1 MKALTKIS
9 IGFLALAAAALWF
22 TSCSSED
29 VVQNGGSQSDKESL
43 LTLTINTGKI
53 MGSRTTN
60 WTTDPAGADASQN
73 ESKIT
78 DITIGIFDGTTKNVK
93 AIIEPTKGSDD
104 ATPGDNE
111 FTYNTTDK
119 KITAKVI
126 AKALSANDDVLVAVN
141 HAGNFGSVSDENS
154 FNEVTESLGEA
165 LGTGAS
171 QDNTKIPMYGTGN
184 LVASGANSFTA
195 GTAGTADYIAVKRLL
210 AKITL
215 DKLSVDFSGI
225 YEKAEFTPTCCFLIN
240 VPEKL
245 KFADGKDSW
254 DMTAAL
260 NSGWASYDSSAGSFT
275 YTTANSDIVGTFKEF
290 LTTKDLPGATPALK
304 GTDVYGGSSSP
315 SKVYFY
321 TMPNGNDKASTKNTK
336 LVIAGKFKANSSAT
350 EQMVYYPVPLN
361 VNIAAGGAETPG
373 VTGED
378 KYKVYP
384 NKNYICSVTI
394 KTIGVANPN
403 LNLDPQDAT
412 ITIKVED
419 WTGVSQSTIFD

>member
-9 IGFLALAAAALWF
+9 IGFLALVAVALWF

-29 VVQNGGSQSDKESL
+29 VAQNGGSQSDKESL

-53 MGSRTTN
+53 MGSRTTD
-60 WTTDPAGADASQN
+60 WTSDPAGTDASQN
-73 ESKIT
+73 ESKISE
-78 DITIGIFDGTTKNVK
+78 ITIGIFDGTTKNVK
-93 AIIEPTKGSDD
+93 AIIEPKKGTGT
-104 ATPGDNE
+104 TPKDNE
-111 FTYNTTDK
+111 FTYNTENK

-141 HAGNFGSVSDENS
+141 HAGKFGSVSDEKS
-154 FNEVTESLGEA
+154 FNAVTESLSEA
-165 LGTGAS
+165 LGTGTS
-171 QDNTKIPMYGTGN
+171 QDNTHIPMYGTGK
-184 LVASGANSFTA
+184 LVAGTSANSFTA
-195 GTAGTADYIAVKRLL
+195 GDIVVKRLL

-225 YEKAEFTPTCCFLIN
+225 YASAEFTPTCCFLIN
-240 VPEKL
+240 VLENL

-254 DMTAAL
+254 NMAAAL
-260 NSGWASYDSSAGSFT
+260 NSGWAKYDGTFD
-275 YTTANSDIVGTFKEF
+275 YTTQNDNIGTGVNFKPF
-290 LTTKDLPGATPALK
+290 LTTGNLPGTATALK
-304 GTDVYGGSSSP
+304 GAKNSGTEAYG

-321 TMPNGNDKASTKNTK
+321 TMPNGNDKASAKNTK
-336 LVIAGKFKANSSAT
+336 LVISGKFKANSTAQ

-361 VNIAAGGAETPG
+361 VNIAADGAETPCLD
-373 VTGED
+373 D

-384 NKNYICSVTI
+384 NKNYKCAVTI

-403 LNLDPQDAT
+403 LNLDKQDAT

-419 WTGVSQSTIFD
+419 WTSVSQTTIFD

>member
-1 MKALTKIS
+1 MKTLTKIS

-29 VVQNGGSQSDKESL
+29 VAQNGGSQSDKESL

-53 MGSRTTN
+53 MGSRTTD
-60 WTTDPAGADASQN
+60 WATDPAGADASQN

-104 ATPGDNE
+104 ATPGDNV

-141 HAGNFGSVSDENS
+141 HAGKFASVSDEKS
-154 FNEVTESLGEA
+154 FNAVTESLKEA
-165 LGTGAS
+165 LGTGTS
-171 QDNTKIPMYGTGN
+171 QDNTNIPMYGTGK
-184 LVASGANSFTA
+184 LVAASSTSTNSFK
-195 GTAGTADYIAVKRLL
+195 ADDIVVKRLL
-210 AKITL
+210 AKISLTN
-215 DKLSVDFSGI
+215 LSVDFSGI
-225 YEKAEFTPTCCFLIN
+225 YANAEFTPTCCFLIN
-240 VPEKL
+240 VPENL

-254 DMTAAL
+254 DMSAAL

-290 LTTKDLPGATPALK
+290 LTTKNLPGATPALK

-373 VTGED
+373 FTGED

>member
-9 IGFLALAAAALWF
+9 IGFLALAAVALWF

-29 VVQNGGSQSDKESL
+29 VAQNGGSQSDKESL

-53 MGSRTTN
+53 MGSRTTD
-60 WTTDPAGADASQN
+60 WTSDPAGADAFQN

-111 FTYNTTDK
+111 FTYSTTDK

-141 HAGNFGSVSDENS
+141 HKGKFASVSDENS
-154 FNEVTESLGEA
+154 FNAVTESLSEA
-165 LGTGAS
+165 LGTGTS
-171 QDNTKIPMYGTGN
+171 QDNTNIPMYGTGK
-184 LVASGANSFTA
+184 LVAGTSTNSFTA
-195 GTAGTADYIAVKRLL
+195 GDIAVKRLL

-215 DKLSVDFSGI
+215 DKLSVDFKGI
-225 YEKAEFTPTCCFLIN
+225 YANAEFKPTCCFLIN
-240 VPEKL
+240 VPENL

-254 DMTAAL
+254 DMSAAL
-260 NSGWASYDSSAGSFT
+260 NSGWASYDSSTGSFT
-275 YTTANSDIVGTFKEF
+275 YTTKNSDIVGTFKEF
-290 LTTKDLPGATPALK
+290 LTTKDLTGAATALK
-304 GTDVYGGSSSP
+304 GAENSGTEAYG

-336 LVIAGKFKANSSAT
+336 LVIAGKFKANSTAP

-361 VNIAAGGAETPG
+361 VNIAAGGTETPG
-373 VTGED
+373 LDD

-384 NKNYICSVTI
+384 NKNYICGVTI

-419 WTGVSQSTIFD
+419 WTPVKQTTIFD

>member
-9 IGFLALAAAALWF
+9 IGFLALAAVALWF

-29 VVQNGGSQSDKESL
+29 VAQNGGSQSDKESL

-53 MGSRTTN
+53 MGSRTTD
-60 WTTDPAGADASQN
+60 WTSDPAGADASQT
-73 ESKIT
+73 ESKISE
-78 DITIGIFDGTTKNVK
+78 ITIGIFDGTTKNVK
-93 AIIEPTKGSDD
+93 AIIEPTKGTDNT
-104 ATPGDNE
+104 TPGNGQ
-111 FTYNTTDK
+111 FTYSTTDK

-126 AKALSANDDVLVAVN
+126 AKALSADDDVLVAVN
-141 HAGNFGSVSDENS
+141 HAGKFGSVSDENS
-154 FNEVTESLGEA
+154 FNAVTESLSEA
-165 LGTGAS
+165 LGTGTS
-171 QDNTKIPMYGTGN
+171 QDNTNIPMYGTGK
-184 LVASGANSFTA
+184 LVAGTSTNSFTA
-195 GTAGTADYIAVKRLL
+195 GDIAVKRLL

-215 DKLSVDFSGI
+215 DNLSVDFKGI
-225 YEKAEFTPTCCFLIN
+225 YADAEFKPTCCFLIN

-245 KFADGKDSW
+245 KFADGKNSW
-254 DMTAAL
+254 DMSDAF
-260 NSGWASYDSSAGSFT
+260 NSGWASYDSSTGSFT

-290 LTTKDLPGATPALK
+290 LTTKDLSATALK
-304 GTDVYGGSSSP
+304 GAESSGTAAYSG
-315 SKVYFY
+315 KVYFY
-321 TMPNGNDKASTKNTK
+321 TMPNGNDKASTNKNTK

-394 KTIGVANPN
+394 KTIGVADPN

>member
-9 IGFLALAAAALWF
+9 IGFLALAAVALWF

-29 VVQNGGSQSDKESL
+29 VAQNGGSQSDKESL

-53 MGSRTTN
+53 MGSRTTD
-60 WTTDPAGADASQN
+60 WTSDPAGADASQT
-73 ESKIT
+73 ESKISE
-78 DITIGIFDGTTKNVK
+78 ITIGIFDGTTKNVK
-93 AIIEPTKGSDD
+93 AIIEPTKGTDN
-104 ATPGDNE
+104 AAPGNGQ
-111 FTYNTTDK
+111 FTYSTTDK

-126 AKALSANDDVLVAVN
+126 AKALSVDDDVLVAVN
-141 HAGNFGSVSDENS
+141 HAGNFGSVSDEKS
-154 FNEVTESLGEA
+154 FNAVTESLSEA
-165 LGTGAS
+165 LGTGAK
-171 QDNTKIPMYGTGN
+171 QDNTNIPMYGTGK
-184 LVASGANSFTA
+184 LVAGTSTNSFTA
-195 GTAGTADYIAVKRLL
+195 GDIAVKRLL

-215 DKLSVDFSGI
+215 DNLSVDFSGI
-225 YEKAEFTPTCCFLIN
+225 YAGAEFTPTCCFLIN

-260 NSGWASYDSSAGSFT
+260 NSGWAKYDGTFD
-275 YTTANSDIVGTFKEF
+275 YTTKNDNIGTGVNFNQF
-290 LTTKDLPGATPALK
+290 LTTGNLLGTALK
-304 GTDVYGGSSSP
+304 GAKNSGTEAYG

-336 LVIAGKFKANSSAT
+336 LVIAGKFKANSTAT

-361 VNIAAGGAETPG
+361 VNIAENGAVSDVATGG
-373 VTGED
+373 D
-378 KYKVYP
+378 RYKVYP
-384 NKNYICSVTI
+384 NKNYICDVTI

-412 ITIKVED
+412 ITIKVEG
-419 WTGVSQSTIFD
+419 WTDGSQSTIFD

>member
-9 IGFLALAAAALWF
+9 IGFLALVAVALWF

-29 VVQNGGSQSDKESL
+29 VAQNGGSQSDKESL

-53 MGSRTTN
+53 MGSRTTD
-60 WTTDPAGADASQN
+60 WSSDPAGTDASQN
-73 ESKIT
+73 ESKISE
-78 DITIGIFDGTTKNVK
+78 ITIGIFDGTTKNVK
-93 AIIEPTKGSDD
+93 AIIEPKKGTGT
-104 ATPGDNE
+104 TPKDNE
-111 FTYNTTDK
+111 FTYNTENK

-141 HAGNFGSVSDENS
+141 HAGKFGSVSDEKS
-154 FNEVTESLGEA
+154 FNAVTESLSEA
-165 LGTGAS
+165 LGTGTS
-171 QDNTKIPMYGTGN
+171 QDNTHISMYGTGK
-184 LVASGANSFTA
+184 LVAGTSANSFTA
-195 GTAGTADYIAVKRLL
+195 GDIVVKRLL

-225 YEKAEFTPTCCFLIN
+225 YASAEFTPTCCFLIN
-240 VPEKL
+240 VPENL

-254 DMTAAL
+254 NMAAAL
-260 NSGWASYDSSAGSFT
+260 NSGWAKYDGTFD
-275 YTTANSDIVGTFKEF
+275 YTTQNDNIGTGVNFKPF
-290 LTTKDLPGATPALK
+290 LTTGNLPGTATALK
-304 GTDVYGGSSSP
+304 GAKNSGTEAYG

-321 TMPNGNDKASTKNTK
+321 TMPNGNDKASAKNTK
-336 LVIAGKFKANSSAT
+336 LVIAGKFKANSTAQ

-361 VNIAAGGAETPG
+361 VNIAADGAETPCLD
-373 VTGED
+373 D

-384 NKNYICSVTI
+384 NKNYKCAVTI

-403 LNLDPQDAT
+403 LNLDKQDAT

-419 WTGVSQSTIFD
+419 WTSVSQTTIFD

>member
-29 VVQNGGSQSDKESL
+29 VAQNGGSQSDKESL

-53 MGSRTTN
+53 MGSRTTD
-60 WTTDPAGADASQN
+60 WTSEPAGAD
-73 ESKIT
+73 ESKISA
-78 DITIGIFDGTTKNVK
+78 ITIGIFDGTTKNVK
-93 AIIEPTKGSDD
+93 AIIEPTKGDD
-104 ATPGDNE
+104 NTDPGDNK
-111 FTYNTTDK
+111 FTYSTTDE

-141 HAGNFGSVSDENS
+141 HAGKFGTVSDENS
-154 FNEVTESLGEA
+154 FNKVTESLGEA

-171 QDNTKIPMYGTGN
+171 QDNTKIPMYGKGQ
-184 LVASGANSFTA
+184 LVSSSANSFK
-195 GTAGTADYIAVKRLL
+195 ADDIAVKRLL
-210 AKITL
+210 AKISLTN
-215 DKLSVDFSGI
+215 LSVDFSGI
-225 YEKAEFTPTCCFLIN
+225 YANAEFTPTCCFLIN
-240 VPEKL
+240 VPEYL

-254 DMTAAL
+254 DMSAAL

>member
-29 VVQNGGSQSDKESL
+29 VAQNGGSQSDKESL

-53 MGSRTTN
+53 MGSRTTDWN
-60 WTTDPAGADASQN
+60 SDPAGTDASQN
-73 ESKIT
+73 ESKISA
-78 DITIGIFDGTTKNVK
+78 ITIGIFDGTTKNVK
-93 AIIEPTKGSDD
+93 AIIEPTKGTDN

-111 FTYNTTDK
+111 FTYSTTDK

-141 HAGNFGSVSDENS
+141 HKGKFASVSDEKS
-154 FNEVTESLGEA
+154 FNAVTESLKEA
-165 LGTGAS
+165 LGTGIS
-171 QDNTKIPMYGTGN
+171 QDNTNIPMYGTGK
-184 LVASGANSFTA
+184 LVAGSSSANSFTA
-195 GTAGTADYIAVKRLL
+195 GDIAVKRLL
-210 AKITL
+210 AKISLTN
-215 DKLSVDFSGI
+215 LSVDFSGI
-225 YEKAEFTPTCCFLIN
+225 YANAEFTPTCCFLIN
-240 VPEKL
+240 VPENL

-275 YTTANSDIVGTFKEF
+275 YTTKNSDIVGDFKEF
-290 LTTKDLPGATPALK
+290 LTTQDLPDATTPLK
-304 GTDVYGGSSSP
+304 GAKNSGTEVYG

-321 TMPNGNDKASTKNTK
+321 TMPNGNDKTTNKNTK
-336 LVIAGKFKANSSAT
+336 LVIAGKFKANSTAT

-419 WTGVSQSTIFD
+419 WAPVSQSTIFD

>member
-29 VVQNGGSQSDKESL
+29 VAQNGGSQSDKESL

-53 MGSRTTN
+53 MGSRTTDWN
-60 WTTDPAGADASQN
+60 SDPAGADASQN

-141 HAGNFGSVSDENS
+141 HASKFASVSDEKS
-154 FNEVTESLGEA
+154 FNAVTESLKEA
-165 LGTGAS
+165 LGTGTS
-171 QDNTKIPMYGTGN
+171 QDNTNIPMYGTGK
-184 LVASGANSFTA
+184 LVAGSSANSFTA
-195 GTAGTADYIAVKRLL
+195 SDIAVKRLL
-210 AKITL
+210 AKISLTN
-215 DKLSVDFSGI
+215 LSVDFSGI
-225 YEKAEFTPTCCFLIN
+225 YANAEFTPTCCFLIN
-240 VPEKL
+240 VPDNL

-254 DMTAAL
+254 DMSAAL

>member
-9 IGFLALAAAALWF
+9 IGFLALVAVALWF

-29 VVQNGGSQSDKESL
+29 VAQNGGSQSDKESL

-53 MGSRTTN
+53 MGSRTTD
-60 WTTDPAGADASQN
+60 WTSDPAGTDASQN
-73 ESKIT
+73 ESKISE
-78 DITIGIFDGTTKNVK
+78 ITIGIFDGTTKNVK
-93 AIIEPTKGSDD
+93 AIIEPKKGTGT
-104 ATPGDNE
+104 TPKDNE
-111 FTYNTTDK
+111 FTYNTENK

-141 HAGNFGSVSDENS
+141 HADKFGSVSDEKS
-154 FNEVTESLGEA
+154 FNAVTESLSEA
-165 LGTGAS
+165 LGTGTS
-171 QDNTKIPMYGTGN
+171 QDNTHIPMYGTGK
-184 LVASGANSFTA
+184 LVAGTSANSFTA
-195 GTAGTADYIAVKRLL
+195 GDIVVKRLL

-225 YEKAEFTPTCCFLIN
+225 YASAEFTPTCCFLIN
-240 VPEKL
+240 VLENL

-254 DMTAAL
+254 NMAAAL
-260 NSGWASYDSSAGSFT
+260 NSGWAKYDGTFD
-275 YTTANSDIVGTFKEF
+275 YTTQNDNIGTGVNFKPF
-290 LTTKDLPGATPALK
+290 LTTGNLPGTATALK
-304 GTDVYGGSSSP
+304 GAKNSGTEAYG

-321 TMPNGNDKASTKNTK
+321 TMPNGNDKASAKNTK
-336 LVIAGKFKANSSAT
+336 LVIAGKFKANSTAQ

-361 VNIAAGGAETPG
+361 VNIAADGAETPCLD
-373 VTGED
+373 D

-384 NKNYICSVTI
+384 NKNYKCAVTI

-403 LNLDPQDAT
+403 LNLDKQDAT

-419 WTGVSQSTIFD
+419 WTSVSQTTIFD

>member
-9 IGFLALAAAALWF
+9 IGFLALAAVALWF

-29 VVQNGGSQSDKESL
+29 VAQNGGSQSDKESL

-53 MGSRTTN
+53 MGSRTTD
-60 WTTDPAGADASQN
+60 WATDPAGADASQN

-78 DITIGIFDGTTKNVK
+78 DITIGIFDGTSKNVK

-104 ATPGDNE
+104 ATPGNNE

-141 HAGNFGSVSDENS
+141 HKGKFASVSDENS
-154 FNEVTESLGEA
+154 FNAVTESLSEA
-165 LGTGAS
+165 LGTGTS
-171 QDNTKIPMYGTGN
+171 QDNTNIPMYGTGK
-184 LVASGANSFTA
+184 LVASSTNSFTA
-195 GTAGTADYIAVKRLL
+195 GDIAVKRLL
-210 AKITL
+210 AKISLTN
-215 DKLSVDFSGI
+215 LSVDFSGI
-225 YEKAEFTPTCCFLIN
+225 YANAEFTPTCCFLIN
-240 VPEKL
+240 VPENL

-254 DMTAAL
+254 DMSAAL

-290 LTTKDLPGATPALK
+290 LTTKELPGATPALK

>member
-29 VVQNGGSQSDKESL
+29 VAQNGGSQSDKESL

-53 MGSRTTN
+53 MGSRTTD
-60 WTTDPAGADASQN
+60 WTSDPAGADASQT
-73 ESKIT
+73 ESKISA
-78 DITIGIFDGTTKNVK
+78 ITIGIFDGTTKNVK
-93 AIIEPTKGSDD
+93 AIIEPTKGTDN

-111 FTYNTTDK
+111 FTYSTTDK

-141 HAGNFGSVSDENS
+141 HAGKFGSVSDEKS
-154 FNEVTESLGEA
+154 FNAVTESLSEA
-165 LGTGAS
+165 LGAGSS
-171 QDNTKIPMYGTGN
+171 QVNTNIPMYGTGK
-184 LVASGANSFTA
+184 LVAVSSTNTNSFK
-195 GTAGTADYIAVKRLL
+195 ADDIVVKRLL

-215 DKLSVDFSGI
+215 DKLSVDFSRI
-225 YEKAEFTPTCCFLIN
+225 YAGAEFTPTCCFLIN
-240 VPEKL
+240 VPENL

-254 DMTAAL
+254 NTSAAL

-275 YTTANSDIVGTFKEF
+275 YTTANSGIVGTFNEL
-290 LTTKDLPGATPALK
+290 LTTKNLSDPLTALT
-304 GTDVYGGSSSP
+304 GTGVYGGSSSP

>member
-9 IGFLALAAAALWF
+9 IGFLALAAVALWF

-60 WTTDPAGADASQN
+60 WNSDPAGADASQN

-93 AIIEPTKGSDD
+93 AIIEPTKGSDN
-104 ATPGDNE
+104 AAPGDNE
-111 FTYNTTDK
+111 FTYSTTDK

-141 HAGNFGSVSDENS
+141 HKGQFASVSDEKS
-154 FNEVTESLGEA
+154 FNDVTESLSEA
-165 LGTGAS
+165 LGTGTS
-171 QDNTKIPMYGTGN
+171 QDNTNIPMYGTGN

-195 GTAGTADYIAVKRLL
+195 GDIAVKRLL

-225 YEKAEFTPTCCFLIN
+225 YASAEFKPTCCFLIN

-254 DMTAAL
+254 DMSAAL
-260 NSGWASYDSSAGSFT
+260 NSGWASYDSSTGSFT
-275 YTTANSDIVGTFKEF
+275 YTTANSDIGCTFKEF
-290 LTTKDLPGATPALK
+290 LTTKDLPGATTALK
-304 GTDVYGGSSSP
+304 GAENSGTEVYG

-336 LVIAGKFKANSSAT
+336 LVIAGKFKANNSTTAK

-361 VNIAAGGAETPG
+361 VNIAAGGTETPG

-419 WTGVSQSTIFD
+419 WTSVTQTTIFDK

>member
-9 IGFLALAAAALWF
+9 IGFLALAAVALWF

-29 VVQNGGSQSDKESL
+29 VAQNGGSQSDKESL

-53 MGSRTTN
+53 MGSRTTDWN
-60 WTTDPAGADASQN
+60 SDPAGADASQN

-141 HAGNFGSVSDENS
+141 HAGKFASVSDEKS
-154 FNEVTESLGEA
+154 FNAVTESLKEA
-165 LGTGAS
+165 LGTGTS
-171 QDNTKIPMYGTGN
+171 QDNTNIPMYGTGK
-184 LVASGANSFTA
+184 LVAGSSANSFTA
-195 GTAGTADYIAVKRLL
+195 GDIAVKRLL
-210 AKITL
+210 AKISLTN
-215 DKLSVDFSGI
+215 LSVDFSGI
-225 YEKAEFTPTCCFLIN
+225 YANAEFTPTCCFLIN
-240 VPEKL
+240 VPENL

-254 DMTAAL
+254 DMSAAL

>member
-1 MKALTKIS
+1 MKALTKFS
-9 IGFLALAAAALWF
+9 LGFLSLAAVALWF

-53 MGSRTTN
+53 MGSRTTD
-60 WTTDPAGADASQN
+60 WATDPAGADASQN

-78 DITIGIFDGTTKNVK
+78 DITIGIFDGTSKNVK

-104 ATPGDNE
+104 ATPGNNE

-141 HAGNFGSVSDENS
+141 HKGKFASVSDENS
-154 FNEVTESLGEA
+154 FNAVTESLSEA
-165 LGTGAS
+165 LGTGTS
-171 QDNTKIPMYGTGN
+171 QDNTNIPMYGTGK
-184 LVASGANSFTA
+184 LVASSTNSFTA
-195 GTAGTADYIAVKRLL
+195 GDIAVKRLL
-210 AKITL
+210 AKISLTN
-215 DKLSVDFSGI
+215 LSVDFSGI
-225 YEKAEFTPTCCFLIN
+225 YANAEFTPTCCFLIN
-240 VPEKL
+240 VPENL

-254 DMTAAL
+254 DMSAAL

>member
-1 MKALTKIS
+1 MKALTKIG
-9 IGFLALAAAALWF
+9 IGFLSLAAVALWF

-29 VVQNGGSQSDKESL
+29 VAQNGGSQSDKESL

-53 MGSRTTN
+53 MGSRTTD
-60 WTTDPAGADASQN
+60 WTSDPAGADASQN

-78 DITIGIFDGTTKNVK
+78 AITIGIFDGATKNVK
-93 AIIEPTKGSDD
+93 AIIEPAQGTVD
-104 ATPGDNE
+104 AAPGDNQ
-111 FTYNTTDK
+111 FTYSTTTQ

-141 HAGNFGSVSDENS
+141 HAGKFGSVSDEKS
-154 FNEVTESLGEA
+154 FNAVTESLSEA
-165 LGTGAS
+165 LGTDPK
-171 QDNTKIPMYGTGN
+171 QNNTNIPMYGTGK
-184 LVASGANSFTA
+184 LVAASSTNSFKT
-195 GTAGTADYIAVKRLL
+195 DDIVVKRLL

-215 DKLSVDFSGI
+215 DKLSVDFKGI
-225 YEKAEFTPTCCFLIN
+225 YANAEFKPTCCFLIN
-240 VPEKL
+240 VPENL

-254 DMTAAL
+254 DMSAAL
-260 NSGWASYDSSAGSFT
+260 NSGWASYDSSTGSFT
-275 YTTANSDIVGTFKEF
+275 YTTKNSDIVGTFKEF
-290 LTTKDLPGATPALK
+290 LTTKDLTGAATALK
-304 GTDVYGGSSSP
+304 GAENSGTEVYG

-336 LVIAGKFKANSSAT
+336 LVIAGKFKANSTAP

-361 VNIAAGGAETPG
+361 VNIAAGGTETPG
-373 VTGED
+373 LDD

-384 NKNYICSVTI
+384 NKNYICGVTI

-412 ITIKVED
+412 ITITVEN
-419 WTGVSQSTIFD
+419 WTSVNQTTIFD

>member
-29 VVQNGGSQSDKESL
+29 VTQNGGSQSDKESL

-53 MGSRTTN
+53 MGSRTTD
-60 WTTDPAGADASQN
+60 WTSDPAGGN
-73 ESKIT
+73 ESKISA
-78 DITIGIFDGTTKNVK
+78 ITIGIFDGTTKNVK
-93 AIIEPTKGSDD
+93 AIIEPAQGTDD
-104 ATPGDNE
+104 ATPGNNQ
-111 FTYNTTDK
+111 FTYSTTTQ

-126 AKALSANDDVLVAVN
+126 AKALSVDDDVLVAVN
-141 HAGNFGSVSDENS
+141 HANNFASVSDENS
-154 FNEVTESLGEA
+154 FNAVAESLDEA

-171 QDNTKIPMYGTGN
+171 QDNTKIPMYGKGQ
-184 LVASGANSFTA
+184 LVSSSDNSFTA
-195 GTAGTADYIAVKRLL
+195 SDIVVKRLL

-215 DKLSVDFSGI
+215 DNLSVDFKGI
-225 YEKAEFTPTCCFLIN
+225 YAGAEFKPTCCFLIN

-245 KFADGKDSW
+245 KFADGKNSW
-254 DMTAAL
+254 DMSDAF
-260 NSGWASYDSSAGSFT
+260 NSGWASYDSSTGSFT

-321 TMPNGNDKASTKNTK
+321 TMPNGNDKTSTKNTK
-336 LVIAGKFKANSSAT
+336 LVIAGKFKANSTAP

-361 VNIAAGGAETPG
+361 VTIAAGGAETPG

-412 ITIKVED
+412 ITIKVEN
-419 WTGVSQSTIFD
+419 WTPVSQSTIFD

>member
-29 VVQNGGSQSDKESL
+29 VAQNGGSQSDKESL

-53 MGSRTTN
+53 MGSRTTD
-60 WTTDPAGADASQN
+60 WATDPAGADASQN

-141 HAGNFGSVSDENS
+141 HAGKFASVSDEKS
-154 FNEVTESLGEA
+154 FNAVTESLKEA
-165 LGTGAS
+165 LGTGTS
-171 QDNTKIPMYGTGN
+171 QDNTNIPMYGTGK
-184 LVASGANSFTA
+184 LVAGSSANSFTA
-195 GTAGTADYIAVKRLL
+195 GDIAVKRLL
-210 AKITL
+210 AKISLTN
-215 DKLSVDFSGI
+215 LSVDFSGI
-225 YEKAEFTPTCCFLIN
+225 YANAEFTPTCCFLIN
-240 VPEKL
+240 VPEYL

-254 DMTAAL
+254 DMSAAL

-361 VNIAAGGAETPG
+361 VNIATGGAETPG

>member
-1 MKALTKIS
+1 MKTLTKIS

-29 VVQNGGSQSDKESL
+29 VAQNGGSQSDKESL

-53 MGSRTTN
+53 MGSRTTD
-60 WTTDPAGADASQN
+60 WATDPAGADASQN

-141 HAGNFGSVSDENS
+141 HAGKFASVSDEKS
-154 FNEVTESLGEA
+154 FNAVTESLKEA
-165 LGTGAS
+165 LGTGTS
-171 QDNTKIPMYGTGN
+171 QDNTNIPMYGTGK
-184 LVASGANSFTA
+184 LVAASSTSTNSFK
-195 GTAGTADYIAVKRLL
+195 ADDIVVKRLL
-210 AKITL
+210 AKISLTN
-215 DKLSVDFSGI
+215 LSVDFSGI
-225 YEKAEFTPTCCFLIN
+225 YANAEFTPTCCFLIN
-240 VPEKL
+240 VPENL

-254 DMTAAL
+254 DMSAAL

-290 LTTKDLPGATPALK
+290 LTTKNLPGATPALK

-373 VTGED
+373 FTGED

>member
-1 MKALTKIS
+1 M
-9 IGFLALAAAALWF
+9 
-22 TSCSSED
+22 
-29 VVQNGGSQSDKESL
+29 
-43 LTLTINTGKI
+43 
-53 MGSRTTN
+53 
-60 WTTDPAGADASQN
+60 
-73 ESKIT
+73 
-78 DITIGIFDGTTKNVK
+78 
-93 AIIEPTKGSDD
+93 
-104 ATPGDNE
+104 
-111 FTYNTTDK
+111 
-119 KITAKVI
+119 
-126 AKALSANDDVLVAVN
+126 SANDDVLVAVN
-141 HAGNFGSVSDENS
+141 PADNFASVSDEKS
-154 FNEVTESLGEA
+154 FNKVTESLSEA
-165 LGTGAS
+165 LGTGTS
-171 QDNTKIPMYGTGN
+171 QVNTNIPMYGTGN

-195 GTAGTADYIAVKRLL
+195 GDIAVKRLL

-225 YEKAEFTPTCCFLIN
+225 YASAEFTPTCCFLIN
-240 VPEKL
+240 VPENL

-275 YTTANSDIVGTFKEF
+275 YTTANSGIVGTFNEL
-290 LTTKDLPGATPALK
+290 LTTKNLSDPLTALT
-304 GTDVYGGSSSP
+304 GTGVYGGSSSP

>member
-9 IGFLALAAAALWF
+9 IGFLALVAVALWF

-29 VVQNGGSQSDKESL
+29 VAQNGGSQSDKESL

-53 MGSRTTN
+53 MGSRTTD
-60 WTTDPAGADASQN
+60 WTSDPAGTDASQN
-73 ESKIT
+73 ESKISE
-78 DITIGIFDGTTKNVK
+78 ITIGIFDGTTKNVK
-93 AIIEPTKGSDD
+93 AIIEPKKGTGT
-104 ATPGDNE
+104 TPKDNE
-111 FTYNTTDK
+111 FTYNTENK

-141 HAGNFGSVSDENS
+141 HAGKFGSVSDEKS
-154 FNEVTESLGEA
+154 FNAVTESLSEA
-165 LGTGAS
+165 LGTGTS
-171 QDNTKIPMYGTGN
+171 QDNTHIPMYGTGK
-184 LVASGANSFTA
+184 LVAGTSANSFTA
-195 GTAGTADYIAVKRLL
+195 GDIVVKRLL

-225 YEKAEFTPTCCFLIN
+225 YASAEFTPTCCFLIN
-240 VPEKL
+240 VPENL

-254 DMTAAL
+254 NMAAAL
-260 NSGWASYDSSAGSFT
+260 NSGWAKYDGTFD
-275 YTTANSDIVGTFKEF
+275 YTTQNDNIGTGVNFKPF
-290 LTTKDLPGATPALK
+290 LTTGNLPGTATALK
-304 GTDVYGGSSSP
+304 GAKNSGTEAYG

-321 TMPNGNDKASTKNTK
+321 TMPNGNDKASAKNTK
-336 LVIAGKFKANSSAT
+336 LVIAGKFKANSTAQ

-361 VNIAAGGAETPG
+361 VNIAADGAETPCLD
-373 VTGED
+373 D

-384 NKNYICSVTI
+384 NKNYKCAVTI

-403 LNLDPQDAT
+403 LNLDKQDAT

-419 WTGVSQSTIFD
+419 WTSVSQTTIFD

>member
-9 IGFLALAAAALWF
+9 IGFLALVAVALWF

-29 VVQNGGSQSDKESL
+29 VAQNGGSQSDKESL

-53 MGSRTTN
+53 MGSRTTD
-60 WTTDPAGADASQN
+60 WSSDPAGTDASQN
-73 ESKIT
+73 ESKISE
-78 DITIGIFDGTTKNVK
+78 ITIGIFDGTTKNVK
-93 AIIEPTKGSDD
+93 AIIEPKKGTGT
-104 ATPGDNE
+104 TPKDNE
-111 FTYNTTDK
+111 FTYNTENK

-141 HAGNFGSVSDENS
+141 HAGKFGSVSDEKS
-154 FNEVTESLGEA
+154 FNAVTESLSEA
-165 LGTGAS
+165 LGTGTS
-171 QDNTKIPMYGTGN
+171 QDNTHIPMYGTGK
-184 LVASGANSFTA
+184 LVAGTSANSFTA
-195 GTAGTADYIAVKRLL
+195 GDIVVKRLL

-225 YEKAEFTPTCCFLIN
+225 YASAEFTPTCCFLIN
-240 VPEKL
+240 VPENL

-254 DMTAAL
+254 NMAAAL
-260 NSGWASYDSSAGSFT
+260 NSGWAKYDGTFD
-275 YTTANSDIVGTFKEF
+275 YTTQNDNIGTGVNFKPF
-290 LTTKDLPGATPALK
+290 LTTGNLPGTATALK
-304 GTDVYGGSSSP
+304 GAKNSGTEAYG

-336 LVIAGKFKANSSAT
+336 LVIAGKFKANSTAQ

-361 VNIAAGGAETPG
+361 VNIAADGAETPCLD
-373 VTGED
+373 D

-384 NKNYICSVTI
+384 NKNYKCAVTI

-403 LNLDPQDAT
+403 LNLDKQDAT

-419 WTGVSQSTIFD
+419 WTSVSQTTIFD

>member
-1 MKALTKIS
+1 MKTLTKIS
-9 IGFLALAAAALWF
+9 IGFLALAAVALWF

-29 VVQNGGSQSDKESL
+29 VAQNGGSQSDKESL

-53 MGSRTTN
+53 MGSRTTD
-60 WTTDPAGADASQN
+60 WATDPVGADAFQN

-78 DITIGIFDGTTKNVK
+78 DITIGIFDGNTKNVK

-111 FTYNTTDK
+111 FTYSTTGK

-141 HAGNFGSVSDENS
+141 HKGKFASVSDENS
-154 FNEVTESLGEA
+154 FNAVTESLSEA
-165 LGTGAS
+165 LGTGAK
-171 QDNTKIPMYGTGN
+171 QDNTNIPMYGTGK
-184 LVASGANSFTA
+184 LVAGTSTNSFTA
-195 GTAGTADYIAVKRLL
+195 GDIAVKRLL
-210 AKITL
+210 AKISLTN
-215 DKLSVDFSGI
+215 LSVDFSGI

-240 VPEKL
+240 VPENL

-260 NSGWASYDSSAGSFT
+260 NSGWAKYDGTFD
-275 YTTANSDIVGTFKEF
+275 YTTKNDNIGTGVNFNQF
-290 LTTKDLPGATPALK
+290 LTTGNLPGTALK
-304 GTDVYGGSSSP
+304 GTEAYSN
-315 SKVYFY
+315 KVYFY

-336 LVIAGKFKANSSAT
+336 LVIAGKFKANTTAQ

-361 VNIAAGGAETPG
+361 VNIAADGGET
-373 VTGED
+373 TGFAGD
-378 KYKVYP
+378 DIYKVYP
-384 NKNYICSVTI
+384 NKNYICNVTI

-403 LNLDPQDAT
+403 LNLDKQDAI
-412 ITIKVED
+412 ITIKVQD
-419 WTGVSQSTIFD
+419 WTSVNQTTIFDN